1 METEFATGAGRLGLA
16 EDSVR
21 ELVELRHD
29 GACAPV
35 QRRMAELVGARLAG
49 VEAQLRDLFAE
60 QAAAGGVGTA
70 DVQPIAR
77 SLPLA
82 QGAGRLQA
90 AARILAGP
98 PAPGGC
104 SDACAC
110 SRAAAATSGAWAF
123 PGATAAPDGPP
134 LVCTLD
140 AGGDLAGRL
149 GDWQAVLAG
158 ATGRYETADGIAVT
172 FDHDLDRTGQLG
184 RLIAAEYACCSFA
197 SYHLTVDGDG
207 VRLEVRTP
215 PAARDALAAV
225 SGAAH
230 AAA

>member
-82 QGAGRLQA
+82 QGAGQLQA

-98 PAPGGC
+98 PAAGGC

-140 AGGDLAGRL
+140 AGGGDLAWPARR
-149 GDWQAVLAG
+149 AP
-158 ATGRYETADGIAVT
+158 R
-172 FDHDLDRTGQLG
+172 RS
-184 RLIAAEYACCSFA
+184 RP
-197 SYHLTVDGDG
+197 
-207 VRLEVRTP
+207 VRRRSRA
-215 PAARDALAAV
+215 AARSPGCSPRSPVRPAV
-225 SGAAH
+225 PSRS
-230 AAA
+230 